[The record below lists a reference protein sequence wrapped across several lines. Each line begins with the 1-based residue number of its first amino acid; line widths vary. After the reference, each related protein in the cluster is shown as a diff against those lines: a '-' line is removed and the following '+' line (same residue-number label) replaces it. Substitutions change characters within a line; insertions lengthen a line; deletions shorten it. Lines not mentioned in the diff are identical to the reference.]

1 MISFM
6 YDQSLK
12 KIKFIYLIIPFML
25 VSCAGDESDEFS
37 SVEVMIPS
45 EDKIPHYNRDHS
57 YIRTD
62 QTCNFDNAP
71 QELIL
76 LNQYLEDSSYLNQE
90 RLTVMIDEP
99 PLGSGFQMANIDENR
114 FIILDFSRSQL
125 IEYNFS
131 NHRSSIIADIGRG
144 PGDLH
149 FPVGL
154 DVQDSIVYVGR
165 QDGFISI
172 FDCQII
178 PCAFK
183 EAISLDFTPV
193 SVSKADNLYAVLG
206 NVTDTESGSD
216 DQSDSI
222 KPVRIINEEGTVIDG
237 FGDSYDFSEHAF
249 LLTHPDFSNGNIQ
262 YSRSELTYIFSYSRF
277 PIIYAYDANS
287 LRIKDTYKLSDF
299 DLGKQRYLPDT
310 RRLYTPEDAVSYIR
324 NLKILDQSMLLIETL
339 TFENRERGPMGF
351 IFDYSYDYYAVD
363 LSNSNACYIGGYDG
377 KSQENIGKNINL
389 LPTGL
394 IVYSYD
400 DGLLYSYK

>member
-1 MISFM
+1 MIPLM
-6 YDQSLK
+6 YDHSLK
-12 KIKFIYLIIPFML
+12 KIKIIYLILPFIL
-25 VSCAGDESDEFS
+25 VSCASDEPDDFS

-45 EDKIPHYNRDHS
+45 EEKIPHFNRDHS

-62 QTCNFDNAP
+62 QTCNFENSP
-71 QELIL
+71 QELML
-76 LNQYLEDSSYLNQE
+76 LHQYLEDSSYLNQE

-131 NHRSSIIADIGRG
+131 NYRSSIIADIGRG

-165 QDGFISI
+165 QDGYISK

-178 PCAFK
+178 PCTFM

-193 SVSKADNLYAVLG
+193 SISKADDLLAVLG
-206 NVTDTESGSD
+206 MVTNPEPGSD
-216 DQSDSI
+216 DQSLSSN
-222 KPVRIINEEGTVIDG
+222 PVRIISEEGTVIHG

-249 LLTHPDFSNGNIQ
+249 LLTHPDFSSGNIQ
-262 YSRSELTYIFSYSRF
+262 YSRSERTYIFSYSRF
-277 PIIYAYDANS
+277 PIIYTYDANS
-287 LRIKDTYKLSDF
+287 LQIKDTYKLSDF
-299 DLGKQRYLPDT
+299 VLGKQRYLPDT
-310 RRLYTPEDAVSYIR
+310 RRLYIPEGAFSYIR

-339 TFENRERGPMGF
+339 TFENRERGSMGF
-351 IFDYSYDYYAVD
+351 IFDYSFDYYAVD
-363 LSNSNACYIGGYDG
+363 LSNSHACYIGGYDG
-377 KSQENIGKNINL
+377 FRNENIEKSINL
-389 LPTGL
+389 LPIG
-394 IVYSYD
+394 IIEYSYD
-400 DGLLYSYK
+400 DGLLYLYK